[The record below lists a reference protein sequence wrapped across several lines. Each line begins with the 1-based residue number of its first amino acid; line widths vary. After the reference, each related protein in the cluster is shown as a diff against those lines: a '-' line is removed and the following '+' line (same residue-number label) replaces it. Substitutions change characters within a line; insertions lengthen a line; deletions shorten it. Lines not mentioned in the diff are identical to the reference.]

1 MKIKITLFFILALCS
16 LFLAPTAKAQV
27 QPGDNAYSVAIHAGY
42 AHNLTYGSYAN
53 FDIDANLP
61 INQHFEMQA
70 NIRTSTANFYTMG
83 VQLRPK
89 FALPVGELY
98 LEDRLMARFIARDQV
113 NEFLHA
119 ISLGYRMQYVNVQFG
134 LINRIMMP
142 LPYERNTLD
151 KYIVEPFQ
159 LLYRVEGFV
168 RPIDSPW
175 NIAVAISNADNYM
188 IERPWTPMLYLGGWY
203 DMDEH
208 WRLRLSG
215 KYKNAGMFHMNAHY
229 YAAELRAGA
238 EYRF

>member
-1 MKIKITLFFILALCS
+1 MLLFRVHLLLFS
-16 LFLAPTAKAQV
+16 LLLAPMAIAQV
-27 QPGDNAYSVAIHAGY
+27 QLGDTAYSISLHAGY
-42 AHNLTYGSYAN
+42 GHNLTYGSMAN
-53 FDIDANLP
+53 FDIDAFMP

-70 NIRTSTANFYTMG
+70 NVRMSTANVHTMG

-89 FALPVGELY
+89 FALPVGEMY
-98 LEDRLMARFIARDQV
+98 IEDRLMARFIARDQV

-134 LINRIMMP
+134 LINRVMMP

-168 RPIDSPW
+168 RPVTSPW
-175 NIAVAISNADNYM
+175 NIAIAISNADNYM

-203 DMDEH
+203 DVNEH
-208 WRLRLSG
+208 WRVRLSG

-229 YAAELRAGA
+229 YAAEVRVGG